1 MRVLITGA
9 AGFLGRHLCERFAA
23 DGHWVLGLDRRLP
36 APSDGSPFLANVQL
50 VEHDLMRPVHSICP
64 LDAVVHCPPSVET
77 AGSELTAREL
87 TQLASIATQHV
98 IRLALQHGA
107 RFMLVS
113 SGARTEPEREAEAQ
127 THAAHRVRQ
136 LDVRIARVF
145 NGYGPLMPLHRQH
158 LVAVLLQQLCN
169 ADPLIIPA
177 AARPATYCYIDDVIE
192 GLVRLLYGGDHRPY
206 DIGSPRMVTPEQLRS
221 TLRSATGSIWV
232 DEASVATGRRVPMR
246 CDTGSRPI
254 LMPKITRTRMRLG
267 WMPQWSLRD
276 GLATTASVLLADRL
290 PARIA
295 LSATG

>member
-36 APSDGSPFLANVQL
+36 AMPDGSPCIANVQL

-64 LDAVVHCPPSVET
+64 IDAVVHCAPSSAS
-77 AGSELTAREL
+77 AGSELTSREL
-87 TQLASIATQHV
+87 TQLAGIATQHA

-145 NGYGPLMPLHRQH
+145 NVYGPNMPLQRQH
-158 LVAVLLQQLCN
+158 LVAMLLQQLSG
-169 ADPLIIPA
+169 AEPLIIPA
-177 AARPATYCYIDDVIE
+177 VARPATYCYIDDVVE
-192 GLVRLLYGGDHRPY
+192 GLVRLLYGGDHRPF

-221 TLRSATGSIWV
+221 TLRAATGSIWV
-232 DEASVATGRRVPMR
+232 DESTVATARRAPMR
-246 CDTGSRPI
+246 METGSRPI

-276 GLATTASVLLADRL
+276 GLAATASVLLADRL
-290 PARIA
+290 PTRVA